1 MKKALIVY
9 DSMFGNTEKVA
20 QAIGGAL
27 GTQVIRVGD
36 FKPEHLAGLD
46 LLIVGSPT
54 QAFQPLKPVKAFLK
68 DIPAGALKGTKVAA
82 FDTRVDV
89 QEVGS
94 RILTMFVKLLGY
106 AAEPIAAQLIKKG
119 GMQAIA
125 PAGFFVT
132 DKEGP
137 LKEGEL
143 ERAAAWAQQV
153 QQ

>member
-36 FKPEHLAGLD
+36 IKPEHLAGLD
-46 LLIVGSPT
+46 VLIVGSPT
-54 QAFQPLKPVKAFLK
+54 QAFQPLKPIKAFLK
-68 DIPAGALKGTKVAA
+68 DIPAGALKGVKVAA
-82 FDTRVDV
+82 FDTRADV

-94 RILTMFVKLLGY
+94 RILTLFVKLFGY

>member
-27 GTQVIRVGD
+27 GTQVVRVGD
-36 FKPEHLAGLD
+36 IKPEHLVGLD
-46 LLIVGSPT
+46 ILIVGSPT
-54 QAFQPLKPVKAFLK
+54 QAFQALKPIKAFLK
-68 DIPAGALKGTKVAA
+68 DIPAGALKGVKVAA
-82 FDTRVDV
+82 FDTRADV

-94 RILTMFVKLLGY
+94 RILTLFVKLFGY

-119 GMQAIA
+119 GIQAIA

-137 LKEGEL
+137 LKKGEL